1 MLKRLPPLNSLKA
14 FESAARHL
22 SFTKAADELFVTQ
35 AAVSHQI
42 KSLESY
48 LSIKLFHRK
57 NRSLLLTEEGQSYFQ
72 DLRDIF
78 VHMQDATD
86 RLMAMGA
93 KGAITVATPP
103 SFASQWL
110 VPRLY
115 QFSAL
120 HSDIDVRIKAID
132 LDEGFLDDSVDI
144 AVYYGKG
151 NWQGLHSVKLLS
163 EYLTPMCSPLLLQSS
178 KPLRNLHDLSKHTL
192 LHDNTRAAWKN
203 WLQSFNIKG
212 INVNHGPIFSHTM
225 LVLQAACLG
234 QGVALS
240 DTVLAKPD
248 IDSGRLICPF
258 DEMIESKLSHY
269 LVCRESQA
277 EQSKI
282 KVFSDWMLEQ
292 VAASLPNERV
302 SADSPA

>member
-1 MLKRLPPLNSLKA
+1 MPKRLPPLNALKA

-48 LSIKLFHRK
+48 LSTKLFHRK

-78 VHMQDATD
+78 IHVQEATD
-86 RLMAMGA
+86 RLLAMGA

-110 VPRLY
+110 VPKIY

-120 HSDIDVRIKAID
+120 HTDIDVRIKAVD
-132 LDEGFLDDSVDI
+132 LDDGFLDDSVDI

-151 NWQGLHSVKLLS
+151 SWPGLHATKLLA
-163 EYLTPMCSPLLLQSS
+163 EYLTPMCSPLLLQRG
-178 KPLRNLHDLSKHTL
+178 KPLNTLGDLNQHTL
-192 LHDNTRAAWKN
+192 LHDNTRSAWKN
-203 WLQSFNIKG
+203 WLQAFSVEG
-212 INVNHGPIFSHTM
+212 INVNQGPIFSHTM
-225 LVLQAACLG
+225 LVLQAASIG
-234 QGVALS
+234 QGIALS

-258 DEMIESKLSHY
+258 GEKIESKFSYY
-269 LVCRESQA
+269 LVCRDSQA
-277 EQSKI
+277 GKSKI
-282 KVFSDWMLEQ
+282 KVFRDWMLTQ
-292 VAASLPNERV
+292 VEHGR
-302 SADSPA
+302 D